1 MAIYIPK
8 DPRVNYSGGD
18 MASLAKEYHQVI
30 ESIDKDNRY
39 ANLFESYKGVLRD
52 DRHSKA
58 LKDFFVSNI
67 VEEADPTMS
76 IEKAEKLREDY
87 ELMFSNIKEDI
98 LKEHTATA
106 VYNPMAGLSL
116 PMYKQYMINSI
127 YENVIPSESVNN
139 PSFKIFVTSC
149 SLFAPFCLNK
159 SSKLIIFLFLISI

>member
-8 DPRVNYSGGD
+8 DPKVSYAGGD

-67 VEEADPTMS
+67 VEEADPIRGEKFHLFTGYFIQS
-76 IEKAEKLREDY
+76 ICLFICY
-87 ELMFSNIKEDI
+87 YI
-98 LKEHTATA
+98 
-106 VYNPMAGLSL
+106 
-116 PMYKQYMINSI
+116 KQYN
-127 YENVIPSESVNN
+127 Y
-139 PSFKIFVTSC
+139 
-149 SLFAPFCLNK
+149 
-159 SSKLIIFLFLISI
+159 